1 MQIIYEHTHNGIMFR
16 DALYLPDDHTYTDV
30 EIDAFKQERI
40 NAWVLL
46 ITSAPSEPLLDEDV
60 G

>member
-1 MQIIYEHTHNGIMFR
+1 MFR
-16 DALYLPDDHTYTDV
+16 DYLYVPDDHKYTDV
-30 EIDAFKQERI
+30 EIDAMKQERI

>member
-1 MQIIYEHTHNGIMFR
+1 MFR

-46 ITSAPSEPLLDEDV
+46 ITSVPSEPLLDEEV

>member
-1 MQIIYEHTHNGIMFR
+1 MFR
-16 DALYLPDDHTYTDV
+16 DALYLPDDHTHTDV
-30 EIDAFKQERI
+30 EIDAMKQERI

-46 ITSAPSEPLLDEDV
+46 ITSAPSESLLDEDV